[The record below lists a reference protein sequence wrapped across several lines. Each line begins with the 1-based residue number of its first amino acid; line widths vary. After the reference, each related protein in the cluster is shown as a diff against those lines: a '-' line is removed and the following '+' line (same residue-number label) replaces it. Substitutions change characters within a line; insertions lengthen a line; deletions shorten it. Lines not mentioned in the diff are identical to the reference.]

1 MFKWL
6 FVFNGNKVILVQ
18 KNNKKIK
25 TPFNNSK
32 IINEQKVKIISP
44 LKSQFIKDKTV
55 NLLL

>member
-1 MFKWL
+1 MVKWL

-18 KNNKKIK
+18 KNNKKIR

-44 LKSQFIKDKTV
+44 PKKPV
-55 NLLL
+55 Y

>member
-1 MFKWL
+1 MVKWL

-25 TPFNNSK
+25 TPLNNSK

-44 LKSQFIKDKTV
+44 LKSRFIKDKTV